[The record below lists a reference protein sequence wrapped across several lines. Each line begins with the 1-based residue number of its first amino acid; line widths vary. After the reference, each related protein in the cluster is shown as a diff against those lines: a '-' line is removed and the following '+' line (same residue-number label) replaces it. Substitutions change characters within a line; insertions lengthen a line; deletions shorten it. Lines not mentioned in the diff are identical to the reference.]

1 MTNKLGLAPRPNY
14 QGADSSRGAVLQLLF
29 SNKDLSRA
37 HISRLSGLSKQTISS
52 VMVDLENAHLV
63 EETGVTEGGVGR
75 RAQTYRLSPQA
86 GFAVGI
92 DLGGTN
98 FRSGLVDFSGNV
110 LAELSIESPHSSV
123 DELLDIMSKTI
134 SQLFEKA
141 KVPMTQFAQ
150 IVIGIP
156 GAVNPATGVISNAP
170 NLEYLDNLILRNLIQ
185 TKFHVST
192 LVENDV
198 NIAALGELE
207 KSKTEDFGFIA
218 IGTGVGMGL
227 ILDGELRRGFNGG
240 AGEIGYL
247 PLGENLD
254 QPSKEG
260 HFEELIGGHAV
271 EQKYEKL
278 VKNKKTLIEIFESAS
293 NGDPIAERIVDQL
306 GSNIALGIQAI
317 CSVLDLGEIILGGG
331 IGSREDLYVKIV
343 NELEKIMHNPPN
355 VRISTL
361 GARAG
366 LVGAMSYALSEMRGH
381 VLTHGSLMTAS
392 GAK

>member
-1 MTNKLGLAPRPNY
+1 MTNKLELAPRISF

-37 HISRLSGLSKQTISS
+37 HISRVSGLSKQTISS
-52 VMVDLENAHLV
+52 VMADLENAHLV
-63 EETGVTEGGVGR
+63 EETGITEGGIGR
-75 RAQTYRLSPQA
+75 RAQTYRLSPRA

-110 LAELSIESPHSSV
+110 LGELSIETPHSSV
-123 DELLDIMSKTI
+123 DELLEIMSKTI

-141 KVPMTQFAQ
+141 NVSMSELAQ

-156 GAVNPATGVISNAP
+156 GAVNPVDGVISNAP
-170 NLEYLDNLILRNLIQ
+170 NLEYLNNLVLRNLIQ
-185 TKFHVST
+185 AKFNVST

-198 NIAALGELE
+198 NVAALGELE

-227 ILDGELRRGFNGG
+227 ILEGELRRGFTGG

-247 PLGENLD
+247 PIGENVD
-254 QPSKEG
+254 QFSKEG

-271 EQKYEKL
+271 ELKYEKQ
-278 VKNKKTLIEIFESAS
+278 VNSKKTLIEIFESAA
-293 NGDPIAERIVDQL
+293 NGDLVSEKIVDEL
-306 GSNIALGIQAI
+306 GSNIALGIRAI

-331 IGSREDLYVKIV
+331 IGSREDLYAKIV
-343 NELEKIMHNPPN
+343 NELQKTMQNPPS
-355 VRISTL
+355 VKVSTL

-381 VLTHGSLMTAS
+381 VLTNGSLLKARDTQ
-392 GAK
+392 

>member
-1 MTNKLGLAPRPNY
+1 MTNKLGLAQRLSY
-14 QGADSSRGAVLQLLF
+14 QGSDSSRGAVLQLLF
-29 SNKDLSRA
+29 SNRDLSRA
-37 HISRLSGLSKQTISS
+37 HISRVSGLSKQTISS
-52 VMVDLENAHLV
+52 VMADLENAHLV
-63 EETGVTEGGVGR
+63 EETGITEGGIGR
-75 RAQTYRLSPQA
+75 RAQTYRLSPSA

-110 LAELSIESPHSSV
+110 LGELNVETPHSSV
-123 DELLDIMSKTI
+123 DELLQIMSKTI
-134 SQLFEKA
+134 SQLFKNA
-141 KVPMTQFAQ
+141 NVPVSELAQ

-170 NLEYLDNLILRNLIQ
+170 NLEYLDNLVLSNLIQ
-185 TKFHVST
+185 AKFNVST

-198 NIAALGELE
+198 NVAALGELE

-247 PLGENLD
+247 PLGENVNQL
-254 QPSKEG
+254 SKEG

-271 EQKYEKL
+271 ESKYLKQ
-278 VKNKKTLIEIFESAS
+278 VKIKKTLIEIFESAS
-293 NGDPIAERIVDQL
+293 KGDLISKKIVDEL
-306 GSNIALGIQAI
+306 GSNIALGIRAI

-331 IGSREDLYVKIV
+331 IGSREDLYSKIV
-343 NELEKIMHNPPN
+343 EELQRTMQNPPS
-355 VRISTL
+355 VKISTL

>member
-1 MTNKLGLAPRPNY
+1 MTNKLGLAQRLSY
-14 QGADSSRGAVLQLLF
+14 QGSDSSRGAVLQLLF
-29 SNKDLSRA
+29 SNRDLSRA
-37 HISRLSGLSKQTISS
+37 HISRVSGLSKQTISS
-52 VMVDLENAHLV
+52 VMADLENAHLV
-63 EETGVTEGGVGR
+63 EETGITEGGIGR
-75 RAQTYRLSPQA
+75 RAQTYRLSPRA

-110 LAELSIESPHSSV
+110 LGELNVETPHSSV
-123 DELLDIMSKTI
+123 DELLQIMSKTI
-134 SQLFEKA
+134 SQLFKNA
-141 KVPMTQFAQ
+141 NVPVSELAQ

-170 NLEYLDNLILRNLIQ
+170 NLEYLDNLVLSNLIQ
-185 TKFHVST
+185 AKFDVPT

-198 NIAALGELE
+198 NVAALGELE

-247 PLGENLD
+247 PLGENVNQL
-254 QPSKEG
+254 SKEG

-271 EQKYEKL
+271 ESRYLKQ

-293 NGDPIAERIVDQL
+293 KGDLISKKIVDEL
-306 GSNIALGIQAI
+306 GSNIALGIRAI

-331 IGSREDLYVKIV
+331 IGSREDLYSKIV
-343 NELEKIMHNPPN
+343 EELQRTMQNPPS
-355 VRISTL
+355 VKISTL

>member
-1 MTNKLGLAPRPNY
+1 MTNKLGLAQRLSY
-14 QGADSSRGAVLQLLF
+14 QGSDSSRGAVLQLLF

-37 HISRLSGLSKQTISS
+37 HISRVSGLSKQTISS
-52 VMVDLENAHLV
+52 VMADLENAHLV
-63 EETGVTEGGVGR
+63 EETGITEGGIGR
-75 RAQTYRLSPQA
+75 RAQTYRLSPRA

-110 LAELSIESPHSSV
+110 LGELNVETPHSSV
-123 DELLDIMSKTI
+123 DELLEIMSKTI
-134 SQLFEKA
+134 TQLFKNA
-141 KVPMTQFAQ
+141 NVPVSELAQ

-170 NLEYLDNLILRNLIQ
+170 NLEYLDNLVLSNLIQ
-185 TKFHVST
+185 AKFDVPT

-198 NIAALGELE
+198 NVAALGELE

-247 PLGENLD
+247 PLGENVNQL
-254 QPSKEG
+254 SKEG

-271 EQKYEKL
+271 ESRYLKQ
-278 VKNKKTLIEIFESAS
+278 VKSKKTLIEIFESAS
-293 NGDPIAERIVDQL
+293 KGDLISKKIVDEL
-306 GSNIALGIQAI
+306 GSNIALGIRAI

-331 IGSREDLYVKIV
+331 IGSREDLYSKIV
-343 NELEKIMHNPPN
+343 EELQRTMQNPPS
-355 VRISTL
+355 VKISTL

>member
-1 MTNKLGLAPRPNY
+1 MTNKLGLAPRLSY

-37 HISRLSGLSKQTISS
+37 HISRVSGLSKQTISS
-52 VMVDLENAHLV
+52 VMADLENAHLV
-63 EETGVTEGGVGR
+63 EETGITEGGIGR
-75 RAQTYRLSPQA
+75 RAQTYRLSPRA

-110 LAELSIESPHSSV
+110 LGELSVETPHSSV
-123 DELLDIMSKTI
+123 DELLQIMSKTI
-134 SQLFEKA
+134 TQLFKNA
-141 KVPMTQFAQ
+141 NVPVSELAQ

-170 NLEYLDNLILRNLIQ
+170 NLEYLDNLVLSNLIQ
-185 TKFHVST
+185 SKFDVPT

-198 NIAALGELE
+198 NVAALGELE

-247 PLGENLD
+247 PLGENVNQL
-254 QPSKEG
+254 SKEG

-271 EQKYEKL
+271 ESRYLKQ
-278 VKNKKTLIEIFESAS
+278 VKSKKTLIEIFESAS
-293 NGDPIAERIVDQL
+293 KGDLISKKIVDEL
-306 GSNIALGIQAI
+306 GGNIALGIRAI

-331 IGSREDLYVKIV
+331 IGSREDLYSKIV
-343 NELEKIMHNPPN
+343 EELQRTMQNPPS
-355 VRISTL
+355 VKISTL

>member
-1 MTNKLGLAPRPNY
+1 MTNKLGLAQRLSY
-14 QGADSSRGAVLQLLF
+14 QGSDSSRGAVLQLLF
-29 SNKDLSRA
+29 SNRDLSRA

-52 VMVDLENAHLV
+52 VMADLENAHLV
-63 EETGVTEGGVGR
+63 EETGITEGGIGR
-75 RAQTYRLSPQA
+75 RAQTYRLSPSA

-110 LAELSIESPHSSV
+110 LGELNVETPHSSV
-123 DELLDIMSKTI
+123 DELLQIMSKTI
-134 SQLFEKA
+134 SQLFKNA
-141 KVPMTQFAQ
+141 NVPVSELAQ

-170 NLEYLDNLILRNLIQ
+170 NLEYLDNLVLSNLIQ
-185 TKFHVST
+185 AKFNVST

-198 NIAALGELE
+198 NVAALGELE

-247 PLGENLD
+247 PLGENVNQL
-254 QPSKEG
+254 SKEG

-271 EQKYEKL
+271 ESRYLKQ
-278 VKNKKTLIEIFESAS
+278 VKSKKTLIEIFESAS
-293 NGDPIAERIVDQL
+293 KGDLISKKIVDEL
-306 GSNIALGIQAI
+306 GSNIALGIRAI

-331 IGSREDLYVKIV
+331 IGSREDLYSKIV
-343 NELEKIMHNPPN
+343 EELQRTMQNPPS
-355 VRISTL
+355 VKISTL

>member
-1 MTNKLGLAPRPNY
+1 MTNKLGLAQRLSY
-14 QGADSSRGAVLQLLF
+14 QGSDSSRGAVLQLLF

-37 HISRLSGLSKQTISS
+37 HISRVSGLSKQTISS
-52 VMVDLENAHLV
+52 VMADLENAHLV
-63 EETGVTEGGVGR
+63 EETGITEGGIGR
-75 RAQTYRLSPQA
+75 RAQTYRLSPRA

-110 LAELSIESPHSSV
+110 LGELSVETPHSSV
-123 DELLDIMSKTI
+123 DELLQIMSKTI
-134 SQLFEKA
+134 TQLFKNA
-141 KVPMTQFAQ
+141 NVPVSELAQ

-170 NLEYLDNLILRNLIQ
+170 NLEYLDNLVLSNLIQ
-185 TKFHVST
+185 AKFDVPT

-198 NIAALGELE
+198 NVAALGELE
-207 KSKTEDFGFIA
+207 KSRTEDFGFIA

-247 PLGENLD
+247 PLGENVNQL
-254 QPSKEG
+254 SKEG

-271 EQKYEKL
+271 ESKYLKQ
-278 VKNKKTLIEIFESAS
+278 VKSKKTLIEIFESAS
-293 NGDPIAERIVDQL
+293 KGDLISKKIVDEL
-306 GSNIALGIQAI
+306 GSNIALGIRAI

-331 IGSREDLYVKIV
+331 IGSREDLYSKIV
-343 NELEKIMHNPPN
+343 EELQRTMQNPPS
-355 VRISTL
+355 VKISTL

>member
-1 MTNKLGLAPRPNY
+1 MTNKLGLAQRLPF
-14 QGADSSRGAVLQLLF
+14 QGAESSRGAVLQLLF
-29 SNKDLSRA
+29 SNNDLSRA
-37 HISRLSGLSKQTISS
+37 HISRVSGLSKQTISN
-52 VMVDLENAHLV
+52 VMAELEGAQLV
-63 EETGVTEGGVGR
+63 EGTGNTEGGIGR
-75 RAQTYRLSPQA
+75 RALTYRLSPRA

-123 DELLDIMSKTI
+123 DELLEIMSKTI
-134 SQLFEKA
+134 SGLFEKA
-141 KVPMTQFAQ
+141 KVPMSDFAQ

-170 NLEYLDNLILRNLIQ
+170 NLAYLDNLILRDLIQ
-185 TKFHVST
+185 AKFKVST

-207 KSKTEDFGFIA
+207 NSSTEDFGFIA

-247 PLGENLD
+247 PLGENVD
-254 QPSKEG
+254 EMSIEG
-260 HFEELIGGHAV
+260 HYEELIGGHAV
-271 EQKYEKL
+271 ELRYEKQ
-278 VKNKKTLIEIFESAS
+278 VDKKKSLIEIFESAR
-293 NGDPIAERIVDQL
+293 NGDEIADRIVNEL
-306 GSNIALGIQAI
+306 GNNIALGIQAI

-331 IGSREDLYVKIV
+331 IGSREDLHLKIV
-343 NELEKIMHNPPN
+343 KKLEKSMQSPPI

-361 GARAG
+361 GTRAG
-366 LVGAMSYALSEMRGH
+366 LVGAMSCALSEMRGH
-381 VLTHGSLMTAS
+381 VLMHGSLITAS
-392 GAK
+392 SPK

>member
-1 MTNKLGLAPRPNY
+1 MTNKLGLAQRLNY
-14 QGADSSRGAVLQLLF
+14 QGSDSSRGAVLQLLF

-37 HISRLSGLSKQTISS
+37 HISRVSGLSKQTISS
-52 VMVDLENAHLV
+52 VMADLENAHLV
-63 EETGVTEGGVGR
+63 EETGITEGGIGR
-75 RAQTYRLSPQA
+75 RAQTYRLSPRA

-110 LAELSIESPHSSV
+110 LGELSIETPHSSV
-123 DELLDIMSKTI
+123 SELLQIMSKTI
-134 SQLFEKA
+134 SQLFKNSN
-141 KVPMTQFAQ
+141 VPVSDLAQ

-170 NLEYLDNLILRNLIQ
+170 NLEYLENLVLSNLIQ
-185 TKFHVST
+185 TRFNVST

-198 NIAALGELE
+198 NVAALGELE

-247 PLGENLD
+247 PLGENVNQL
-254 QPSKEG
+254 SKEG
-260 HFEELIGGHAV
+260 HFEELIGGYAV
-271 EQKYEKL
+271 ESKYLKEMKI
-278 VKNKKTLIEIFESAS
+278 KKTLIEIFESAAK
-293 NGDPIAERIVDQL
+293 GDSISKKIVDEL
-306 GSNIALGIQAI
+306 GSNIALGIRAI

-331 IGSREDLYVKIV
+331 IGSREDLYTKIV
-343 NELEKIMHNPPN
+343 EELQRTMQNPPS
-355 VRISTL
+355 VKISTL

-381 VLTHGSLMTAS
+381 VLMHGSLVTAS

>member
-1 MTNKLGLAPRPNY
+1 MTNKLGLAQRLSY
-14 QGADSSRGAVLQLLF
+14 QGSDSSRGAVLQLLF

-37 HISRLSGLSKQTISS
+37 HISRVSGLSKQTISS
-52 VMVDLENAHLV
+52 VMADLENAHLV
-63 EETGVTEGGVGR
+63 EETGITEGGIGR
-75 RAQTYRLSPQA
+75 RAQTYRLSPRA
-86 GFAVGI
+86 GFAIGI

-110 LAELSIESPHSSV
+110 LGELSVETPHSSV
-123 DELLDIMSKTI
+123 DELLQIMSKTI
-134 SQLFEKA
+134 TQLFKNA
-141 KVPMTQFAQ
+141 NVPVSELAQ

-170 NLEYLDNLILRNLIQ
+170 NLEYLDNLVLSNLIQ
-185 TKFHVST
+185 SKFDVPT

-198 NIAALGELE
+198 NVAALGELE

-247 PLGENLD
+247 PLGENVNQL
-254 QPSKEG
+254 SKEG

-271 EQKYEKL
+271 ESKYLKQ
-278 VKNKKTLIEIFESAS
+278 VKSKKTLIEIFESAS
-293 NGDPIAERIVDQL
+293 KGDLISKKIVDEL
-306 GSNIALGIQAI
+306 GSNIALGIRAI

-331 IGSREDLYVKIV
+331 IGSREDLYSKIV
-343 NELEKIMHNPPN
+343 EELQRTMQNPPS
-355 VRISTL
+355 VKISTL

>member
-1 MTNKLGLAPRPNY
+1 MTNKLGLAQRLSY
-14 QGADSSRGAVLQLLF
+14 QGSDSSRGAVLQLLF
-29 SNKDLSRA
+29 SNRDLSRA
-37 HISRLSGLSKQTISS
+37 HISRVSGLSKQTISS
-52 VMVDLENAHLV
+52 VMADLENAHLV
-63 EETGVTEGGVGR
+63 EETGITEGGIGR
-75 RAQTYRLSPQA
+75 RAQTYRLSPRA

-110 LAELSIESPHSSV
+110 LGELNVETPHSSV
-123 DELLDIMSKTI
+123 DELLQIMSKTI
-134 SQLFEKA
+134 SQLFKNA
-141 KVPMTQFAQ
+141 NVPVSELAQ

-170 NLEYLDNLILRNLIQ
+170 NLEYLDNLVLSNLIQ
-185 TKFHVST
+185 AKFNVST

-198 NIAALGELE
+198 NVAALGELE

-247 PLGENLD
+247 PLGENVNQL
-254 QPSKEG
+254 SKEG

-271 EQKYEKL
+271 ESKYLKQ
-278 VKNKKTLIEIFESAS
+278 VKSKKTLIEIFESAS
-293 NGDPIAERIVDQL
+293 KGDLISKKIVDEL
-306 GSNIALGIQAI
+306 GSNIALGIRAI

-331 IGSREDLYVKIV
+331 IGSREDLYSKIV
-343 NELEKIMHNPPN
+343 EELQRTMQNPPS
-355 VRISTL
+355 VKISTL

>member
-1 MTNKLGLAPRPNY
+1 MTNKLGLAPRLHY

-37 HISRLSGLSKQTISS
+37 HISRVSGLSKQTISS

-361 GARAG
+361 RARAG

>member
-1 MTNKLGLAPRPNY
+1 MTNKLGLAQRLNY
-14 QGADSSRGAVLQLLF
+14 QGSDSSRGAVLQLLF

-37 HISRLSGLSKQTISS
+37 HISRVSGLSKQTISS
-52 VMVDLENAHLV
+52 VMADLENAHLV
-63 EETGVTEGGVGR
+63 EETGITEGGIGR
-75 RAQTYRLSPQA
+75 RAQTYRLSPRA

-110 LAELSIESPHSSV
+110 LGE
-123 DELLDIMSKTI
+123 
-134 SQLFEKA
+134 F
-141 KVPMTQFAQ
+141 
-150 IVIGIP
+150 GIP
-156 GAVNPATGVISNAP
+156 GAVNPATGVISNAT
-170 NLEYLDNLILRNLIQ
+170 NLEYLDNLVLSYLIQ
-185 TKFHVST
+185 ARFNVST

-198 NIAALGELE
+198 NVAALGELE

-247 PLGENLD
+247 PLGENVSQL
-254 QPSKEG
+254 SKEG

-271 EQKYEKL
+271 ESKYLKQ
-278 VKNKKTLIEIFESAS
+278 VKSKKTLIEIFESAAK
-293 NGDPIAERIVDQL
+293 GDSISEKIVDEL
-306 GSNIALGIQAI
+306 GSNIALGIRAI

-331 IGSREDLYVKIV
+331 IGSREDLYAKIV
-343 NELEKIMHNPPN
+343 EELRKTMQNPPS
-355 VRISTL
+355 VKISTL

-381 VLTHGSLMTAS
+381 VLTHGSLITAS

>member
-1 MTNKLGLAPRPNY
+1 MTNKLGLAQRLSY
-14 QGADSSRGAVLQLLF
+14 QGSDSSRGAVLQLLF

-37 HISRLSGLSKQTISS
+37 HISRVSGLSKQTISS
-52 VMVDLENAHLV
+52 VMADLENAHLV
-63 EETGVTEGGVGR
+63 EETGITEGGIGR
-75 RAQTYRLSPQA
+75 RAQTYRLSPRA

-110 LAELSIESPHSSV
+110 LGELNVETPHSSV
-123 DELLDIMSKTI
+123 DELLQIMSKTI
-134 SQLFEKA
+134 TQLFKNA
-141 KVPMTQFAQ
+141 NVPVSELAQ

-170 NLEYLDNLILRNLIQ
+170 NLEYLDNLVLSNLIQ
-185 TKFHVST
+185 AKFDVPT

-198 NIAALGELE
+198 NVAALGELE

-247 PLGENLD
+247 PLGENVNQL
-254 QPSKEG
+254 SKEG

-271 EQKYEKL
+271 ESRYLKQ
-278 VKNKKTLIEIFESAS
+278 VKSKKTLIEIFESAS
-293 NGDPIAERIVDQL
+293 KGDLISKKIVDEL
-306 GSNIALGIQAI
+306 GSNIALGIRAI

-331 IGSREDLYVKIV
+331 IGSREDLYSKIV
-343 NELEKIMHNPPN
+343 EELQRTMQNPPS
-355 VRISTL
+355 VKISTL

>member
-1 MTNKLGLAPRPNY
+1 MTNKLGLAQRLSY
-14 QGADSSRGAVLQLLF
+14 QGSDSSRGAVLQLLF
-29 SNKDLSRA
+29 SNRDLSRA
-37 HISRLSGLSKQTISS
+37 HISRVSGLSKQTISS
-52 VMVDLENAHLV
+52 VMADLENAHLV
-63 EETGVTEGGVGR
+63 EETGITEGGIGR
-75 RAQTYRLSPQA
+75 RAQTYRLSPRA

-98 FRSGLVDFSGNV
+98 FRSGLVDFSGNI
-110 LAELSIESPHSSV
+110 LGELNVETPHSSV
-123 DELLDIMSKTI
+123 DELLQIMSKTI
-134 SQLFEKA
+134 SQLFKNA
-141 KVPMTQFAQ
+141 NVPVSELAQ

-170 NLEYLDNLILRNLIQ
+170 NLEYLDNLVLSNLIQ
-185 TKFHVST
+185 AKFNVST

-198 NIAALGELE
+198 NVAALGELE

-247 PLGENLD
+247 PLGENVNQL
-254 QPSKEG
+254 SKEG

-271 EQKYEKL
+271 ESRYLKQ
-278 VKNKKTLIEIFESAS
+278 VKSKKTLIEIFESAS
-293 NGDPIAERIVDQL
+293 KGDLISKKIVDEL
-306 GSNIALGIQAI
+306 GSNIALGIRAI

-331 IGSREDLYVKIV
+331 IGSREDLYSKIV
-343 NELEKIMHNPPN
+343 EELQRTMQNPPS
-355 VRISTL
+355 VKISTL

>member
-1 MTNKLGLAPRPNY
+1 MTNKLGLAQRLSY
-14 QGADSSRGAVLQLLF
+14 QGSDSSRGAVLQLLF

-37 HISRLSGLSKQTISS
+37 HISRVSGLSKQTISS
-52 VMVDLENAHLV
+52 VMADLENAHLV
-63 EETGVTEGGVGR
+63 EETGITEGGIGR
-75 RAQTYRLSPQA
+75 RAQTYRLSPRA

-110 LAELSIESPHSSV
+110 LGELSVETPHSSV
-123 DELLDIMSKTI
+123 DELLQIMSKTI
-134 SQLFEKA
+134 TQLFKNA
-141 KVPMTQFAQ
+141 NVPVSELAQ

-170 NLEYLDNLILRNLIQ
+170 NLEYLDNLVLSNLIQ
-185 TKFHVST
+185 AKFDVPT

-198 NIAALGELE
+198 NVAALGELE

-247 PLGENLD
+247 PLGENVNQL
-254 QPSKEG
+254 SKEG

-271 EQKYEKL
+271 ESRYLKQ
-278 VKNKKTLIEIFESAS
+278 VKSKKTLIEIFESAS
-293 NGDPIAERIVDQL
+293 KGDLISKKIVDEL
-306 GSNIALGIQAI
+306 GGNIALGIRAI

-331 IGSREDLYVKIV
+331 IGSREDLYSKIV
-343 NELEKIMHNPPN
+343 EELQRTMQNPPS
-355 VRISTL
+355 VKISTL

>member
-1 MTNKLGLAPRPNY
+1 MTNKLGLAQRLSY
-14 QGADSSRGAVLQLLF
+14 QGSDSSRGAVLQLLF
-29 SNKDLSRA
+29 SNRDLSRA
-37 HISRLSGLSKQTISS
+37 HISRVSGLSKQTISS
-52 VMVDLENAHLV
+52 VMADLENAHLV
-63 EETGVTEGGVGR
+63 EETGITEGGIGR
-75 RAQTYRLSPQA
+75 RAQTYRLSPRA

-110 LAELSIESPHSSV
+110 LGELNVETPHSSV
-123 DELLDIMSKTI
+123 DELLQIMSKTI
-134 SQLFEKA
+134 TQLFKNA
-141 KVPMTQFAQ
+141 NVPVSELAQ

-170 NLEYLDNLILRNLIQ
+170 NLEYLDNLVLSNLIQ
-185 TKFHVST
+185 AKFDVPT

-198 NIAALGELE
+198 NVAALGELE

-247 PLGENLD
+247 PLGENVNQL
-254 QPSKEG
+254 SKEG

-271 EQKYEKL
+271 ESRYLKQ
-278 VKNKKTLIEIFESAS
+278 VKSKKTLIEIFESAS
-293 NGDPIAERIVDQL
+293 KGDLISKKIVDEL
-306 GSNIALGIQAI
+306 GSNIALGIRAI

-331 IGSREDLYVKIV
+331 IGSREDLYSKIV
-343 NELEKIMHNPPN
+343 EELQRTMQNPPS
-355 VRISTL
+355 VKISTL

>member
-1 MTNKLGLAPRPNY
+1 MTNKLGLAPRLIH

-37 HISRLSGLSKQTISS
+37 HISRVSGLSKQTISS
-52 VMVDLENAHLV
+52 VMADLESAHLV
-63 EETGVTEGGVGR
+63 EETGITEGGIGR
-75 RAQTYRLSPQA
+75 RAQTYRLSPRA
-86 GFAVGI
+86 GFAIGI

-110 LAELSIESPHSSV
+110 LAELSIETPHSSV
-123 DELLDIMSKTI
+123 DELLEIMSKTI

-141 KVPMTQFAQ
+141 NVSVSELVQ

-156 GAVNPATGVISNAP
+156 GAVNPITGVISNSP

-185 TKFHVST
+185 AKFNVST

-198 NIAALGELE
+198 NVAALGELE
-207 KSKTEDFGFIA
+207 NSKTEDFGFIA

-227 ILDGELRRGFNGG
+227 ILEGELRRGFNGK

-247 PLGENLD
+247 PLGVNVDEL
-254 QPSKEG
+254 SKEG
-260 HFEELIGGHAV
+260 HFEKLVGGFAV
-271 EQKYEKL
+271 EQKYEKQ
-278 VKNKKTLIEIFESAS
+278 VMSKKTLIEIFDSAS
-293 NGDPIAERIVDQL
+293 RGDVIAEKIVNQL
-306 GSNIALGIQAI
+306 GDNIALGISAI

-331 IGSREDLYVKIV
+331 IGSREDLFTKIV
-343 NELEKIMHNPPN
+343 EKLNKSMKNPPN
-355 VRISTL
+355 VKISTL

-366 LVGAMSYALSEMRGH
+366 LIGAMSYALSEMRGH
-381 VLTHGSLMTAS
+381 VLTHGNLMTIS

>member
-1 MTNKLGLAPRPNY
+1 MTNKLGLVPRLSY

-37 HISRLSGLSKQTISS
+37 HISRVSGLSKQTISS
-52 VMVDLENAHLV
+52 VMADLENAHLV
-63 EETGVTEGGVGR
+63 EETGITEGGIGR
-75 RAQTYRLSPQA
+75 RAQTYRLSPRA

-110 LAELSIESPHSSV
+110 LGELSVETPHSSV
-123 DELLDIMSKTI
+123 DELLQIMSKTI
-134 SQLFEKA
+134 TQLFKNA
-141 KVPMTQFAQ
+141 NVPVSELAQ

-170 NLEYLDNLILRNLIQ
+170 NLEYLDNLVLSNLIQ
-185 TKFHVST
+185 AKFDVPT

-198 NIAALGELE
+198 NVAALGELE

-247 PLGENLD
+247 PLGENVNQL
-254 QPSKEG
+254 SKEG

-271 EQKYEKL
+271 ESRYLKQ
-278 VKNKKTLIEIFESAS
+278 VKSKKTLIEIFESAS
-293 NGDPIAERIVDQL
+293 KGDLISKKIVDEL
-306 GSNIALGIQAI
+306 GGNIALGIRAI

-331 IGSREDLYVKIV
+331 IGSREDLYSKIV
-343 NELEKIMHNPPN
+343 EELQRTMQNPPS
-355 VRISTL
+355 VKISTL

-392 GAK
+392 DAK

>member
-1 MTNKLGLAPRPNY
+1 MTNKLGLAQRLSY
-14 QGADSSRGAVLQLLF
+14 QGSDSSRGAVLQLLF
-29 SNKDLSRA
+29 SNRDLSRA
-37 HISRLSGLSKQTISS
+37 HISRVSGLSKQTISS
-52 VMVDLENAHLV
+52 VMADLENAHLV
-63 EETGVTEGGVGR
+63 EETGITEGGIGR
-75 RAQTYRLSPQA
+75 RAQTYRLSPRA

-110 LAELSIESPHSSV
+110 LGELNVETPHSSV
-123 DELLDIMSKTI
+123 DELLQIMSKTI
-134 SQLFEKA
+134 TQLFKNA
-141 KVPMTQFAQ
+141 NVPVSELAQ

-170 NLEYLDNLILRNLIQ
+170 NLEYLDNLVLSNLIQ
-185 TKFHVST
+185 AKFDVPT

-198 NIAALGELE
+198 NVAALGELE

-247 PLGENLD
+247 PLGENVNQL
-254 QPSKEG
+254 SKEG

-271 EQKYEKL
+271 ESKYLKQ
-278 VKNKKTLIEIFESAS
+278 VKSKKTLIEIFESAS
-293 NGDPIAERIVDQL
+293 KGDLISKKIVDEL
-306 GSNIALGIQAI
+306 GSNIALGIRAI

-331 IGSREDLYVKIV
+331 IGSREDLYSKIV
-343 NELEKIMHNPPN
+343 EELQRTMQNPPS
-355 VRISTL
+355 VKISTL

-381 VLTHGSLMTAS
+381 VLTHGLLMTARV
-392 GAK
+392 AK

>member
-1 MTNKLGLAPRPNY
+1 MTNKLGLAQRLSY
-14 QGADSSRGAVLQLLF
+14 QGSDSSRGAVLQLLF
-29 SNKDLSRA
+29 SNRDLSRA
-37 HISRLSGLSKQTISS
+37 HISRVSGLSKQTISS
-52 VMVDLENAHLV
+52 VMADLENAHLV
-63 EETGVTEGGVGR
+63 EETGITEGGIGR
-75 RAQTYRLSPQA
+75 RAQTYRLSPRA

-110 LAELSIESPHSSV
+110 LGELNVETPHSSV
-123 DELLDIMSKTI
+123 DELLQIMSKTI
-134 SQLFEKA
+134 SQLFKNA
-141 KVPMTQFAQ
+141 NVPVSELAQ

-170 NLEYLDNLILRNLIQ
+170 NLEYLDNLVLSNLIQ
-185 TKFHVST
+185 AKFDVPT

-198 NIAALGELE
+198 NVAALGELE

-247 PLGENLD
+247 PLGENVNQL
-254 QPSKEG
+254 SKEG

-271 EQKYEKL
+271 ESRYLKQ

-293 NGDPIAERIVDQL
+293 KGDLISEKIVDEL
-306 GSNIALGIQAI
+306 GSNIALGIRAI

-331 IGSREDLYVKIV
+331 IGSREDLYSKIV
-343 NELEKIMHNPPN
+343 EELQRTMQNPPS
-355 VRISTL
+355 VKISTL

>member
-1 MTNKLGLAPRPNY
+1 MTNKLGLAPRLHY

-37 HISRLSGLSKQTISS
+37 HISRVSGLSKQTISS

>member
-1 MTNKLGLAPRPNY
+1 MTNKLGLAQRLSY
-14 QGADSSRGAVLQLLF
+14 QGSDSSRGAVLQLLF

-37 HISRLSGLSKQTISS
+37 HISRVSGLSKQTISS
-52 VMVDLENAHLV
+52 VMADLENAHLV
-63 EETGVTEGGVGR
+63 EETGITEGGIGR
-75 RAQTYRLSPQA
+75 RAQTYRLSPRA

-110 LAELSIESPHSSV
+110 LGELSVETPHSSV
-123 DELLDIMSKTI
+123 DELLQIMSKTI
-134 SQLFEKA
+134 TQLFKNA
-141 KVPMTQFAQ
+141 NVPVSELAQ

-170 NLEYLDNLILRNLIQ
+170 NLEYLDNLVLSNLIQ
-185 TKFHVST
+185 AKFDVPT

-198 NIAALGELE
+198 NVAALGELE

-247 PLGENLD
+247 PLGENVNQL
-254 QPSKEG
+254 SKEG

-271 EQKYEKL
+271 ESKYLKQ
-278 VKNKKTLIEIFESAS
+278 VKSKKTLIEIFESAS
-293 NGDPIAERIVDQL
+293 KGDLISKKIVDEL
-306 GSNIALGIQAI
+306 GSNIALGIRAI

-331 IGSREDLYVKIV
+331 IGSREDLYSKIV
-343 NELEKIMHNPPN
+343 EELQRTMQNPPS
-355 VRISTL
+355 VKISTL

>member
-1 MTNKLGLAPRPNY
+1 MTNKLGLAQRLSY
-14 QGADSSRGAVLQLLF
+14 QGSDSSRGAVLQLLF

-37 HISRLSGLSKQTISS
+37 HISRVSGLSKQTISS
-52 VMVDLENAHLV
+52 VMADLENAHLV
-63 EETGVTEGGVGR
+63 EETGITEGGIGR
-75 RAQTYRLSPQA
+75 RAQTYRLSPRA

-110 LAELSIESPHSSV
+110 LGELSVETPHSSV
-123 DELLDIMSKTI
+123 DELLQIMSKTI
-134 SQLFEKA
+134 TQLFKNA
-141 KVPMTQFAQ
+141 NVPVSELAQ

-170 NLEYLDNLILRNLIQ
+170 NLEYLDNLVLSNLIQ
-185 TKFHVST
+185 AKFDVPT

-198 NIAALGELE
+198 NVAALGELE

-247 PLGENLD
+247 PLGENVNQL
-254 QPSKEG
+254 SKEG

-271 EQKYEKL
+271 ESRYLKQ
-278 VKNKKTLIEIFESAS
+278 VKSKKTLIEIFESAS
-293 NGDPIAERIVDQL
+293 KGDLISKKIVDEL
-306 GSNIALGIQAI
+306 GSNIALGIRAI

-331 IGSREDLYVKIV
+331 IGSREDLYSKIV
-343 NELEKIMHNPPN
+343 EELQRTMQNPPS
-355 VRISTL
+355 VKISTL

>member
-1 MTNKLGLAPRPNY
+1 MTNKLGLAQRLNY
-14 QGADSSRGAVLQLLF
+14 QGSDSSRGAVLQLLF

-37 HISRLSGLSKQTISS
+37 HISRVSGLSKQTISS
-52 VMVDLENAHLV
+52 VMADLENAHLV
-63 EETGVTEGGVGR
+63 EETGITEGGIGR
-75 RAQTYRLSPQA
+75 RAQTYRLSPRA

-110 LAELSIESPHSSV
+110 LGELSIETPHSSV
-123 DELLDIMSKTI
+123 DELLQIMSKTI
-134 SQLFEKA
+134 SQLFKNA
-141 KVPMTQFAQ
+141 NVPVSELAQ

-170 NLEYLDNLILRNLIQ
+170 NLEYLDNLVLRNLIQ
-185 TKFHVST
+185 ARFNVST

-198 NIAALGELE
+198 NVAALGELE

-247 PLGENLD
+247 PLGENVNQL
-254 QPSKEG
+254 SKEG

-271 EQKYEKL
+271 ESKYLKQ
-278 VKNKKTLIEIFESAS
+278 VKSKKTLIEIFESAAK
-293 NGDPIAERIVDQL
+293 GDSISEKIVDEL
-306 GSNIALGIQAI
+306 GSNIALGIRAI

-331 IGSREDLYVKIV
+331 IGSREDLYAKIV
-343 NELEKIMHNPPN
+343 EELRKTMQNPPS
-355 VRISTL
+355 VKISTL

-381 VLTHGSLMTAS
+381 VLTHGSLITAS

>member
-1 MTNKLGLAPRPNY
+1 MTNKLGLAQRLSY
-14 QGADSSRGAVLQLLF
+14 QGSDSSRGAVLQLLF

-37 HISRLSGLSKQTISS
+37 HISRVSGLSKQTISS
-52 VMVDLENAHLV
+52 VMADLENAHLV
-63 EETGVTEGGVGR
+63 EETGITEGGIGR
-75 RAQTYRLSPQA
+75 RAQTYRLSPRA

-110 LAELSIESPHSSV
+110 LGELSVETPHSSV
-123 DELLDIMSKTI
+123 DELLQIMSKTI
-134 SQLFEKA
+134 TQLFKNVN
-141 KVPMTQFAQ
+141 VPVSELAQ

-170 NLEYLDNLILRNLIQ
+170 NLEYLDNLVLSNLIQ
-185 TKFHVST
+185 SKFDVPT

-198 NIAALGELE
+198 NVAALGELE

-247 PLGENLD
+247 PLGENVNQL
-254 QPSKEG
+254 SKEG

-271 EQKYEKL
+271 ESKYLKQ
-278 VKNKKTLIEIFESAS
+278 VKSKKTLIEIFESAS
-293 NGDPIAERIVDQL
+293 KGDLISKKIVDEL
-306 GSNIALGIQAI
+306 GSNIALGIRAI

-331 IGSREDLYVKIV
+331 IGSREDLYSKIV
-343 NELEKIMHNPPN
+343 EELQRTMQNPPS
-355 VRISTL
+355 VKISTL

>member
-1 MTNKLGLAPRPNY
+1 
-14 QGADSSRGAVLQLLF
+14 VLQLLF

-37 HISRLSGLSKQTISS
+37 HISRVSGLSKQTISS
-52 VMVDLENAHLV
+52 VMADLENAHLV
-63 EETGVTEGGVGR
+63 EETGITEGGIGR
-75 RAQTYRLSPQA
+75 RAQTYRLSPRA

-110 LAELSIESPHSSV
+110 LGELSVETPHSSV
-123 DELLDIMSKTI
+123 DELLQIMSKTI
-134 SQLFEKA
+134 TQLFKNA
-141 KVPMTQFAQ
+141 NVPVSELAQ

-170 NLEYLDNLILRNLIQ
+170 NLEYLDNLVLSNLIQ
-185 TKFHVST
+185 AKFDVPT

-198 NIAALGELE
+198 NVAALGELE

-247 PLGENLD
+247 PLGENVNQL
-254 QPSKEG
+254 SKEG

-271 EQKYEKL
+271 ESKYLKQ
-278 VKNKKTLIEIFESAS
+278 VKSKKTLIEIFESAS
-293 NGDPIAERIVDQL
+293 KGDLISKKIVDEL
-306 GSNIALGIQAI
+306 GSNIALGIRAI

-331 IGSREDLYVKIV
+331 IGSREDLYSKIV
-343 NELEKIMHNPPN
+343 EELQRTMQNPPS
-355 VRISTL
+355 VKISTL

>member
-1 MTNKLGLAPRPNY
+1 MTNKLGLAQRLSY
-14 QGADSSRGAVLQLLF
+14 QGSDSSRGAVLQLLF
-29 SNKDLSRA
+29 SNRDLSRA
-37 HISRLSGLSKQTISS
+37 HISRVSGLSKQTISS
-52 VMVDLENAHLV
+52 VMADLENAHLV
-63 EETGVTEGGVGR
+63 EETGITEGGIGR
-75 RAQTYRLSPQA
+75 RAQTYRLSPRA

-98 FRSGLVDFSGNV
+98 FRSGLVDFSGNI
-110 LAELSIESPHSSV
+110 LGELNVETPHSSV
-123 DELLDIMSKTI
+123 DELLQIMSKTI
-134 SQLFEKA
+134 SQLFKNA
-141 KVPMTQFAQ
+141 NVPVSELAQ

-170 NLEYLDNLILRNLIQ
+170 NLEYLDNLVLSNLIQ
-185 TKFHVST
+185 AKFNVST

-198 NIAALGELE
+198 NVAALGELE

-247 PLGENLD
+247 PLGENVNQL
-254 QPSKEG
+254 SKEG

-271 EQKYEKL
+271 ESKYLKQ
-278 VKNKKTLIEIFESAS
+278 VKIKKTLIEIFESAS
-293 NGDPIAERIVDQL
+293 KGDLISKKIVDEL
-306 GSNIALGIQAI
+306 GSNIALGIRAI

-331 IGSREDLYVKIV
+331 IGSREDLYSKIV
-343 NELEKIMHNPPN
+343 EELQRTMQNPPS
-355 VRISTL
+355 VKISTL

>member
-1 MTNKLGLAPRPNY
+1 MTNKLGLAQRLSH
-14 QGADSSRGAVLQLLF
+14 QGSDSSRGAVLQLLF

-37 HISRLSGLSKQTISS
+37 HISRVSGLSKQTISS
-52 VMVDLENAHLV
+52 VMADLENAHLV
-63 EETGVTEGGVGR
+63 EETGITEGGIGR
-75 RAQTYRLSPQA
+75 RAQTYRLSPRA

-110 LAELSIESPHSSV
+110 LGELSVETPHSSV
-123 DELLDIMSKTI
+123 DELLQIMSKTI
-134 SQLFEKA
+134 TQLFKNA
-141 KVPMTQFAQ
+141 NVPVSELAQ

-170 NLEYLDNLILRNLIQ
+170 NLEYLDNLVLSNLIQ
-185 TKFHVST
+185 AKFDVPT

-198 NIAALGELE
+198 NVAALGELE

-247 PLGENLD
+247 PLGENVNQL
-254 QPSKEG
+254 SKEG

-271 EQKYEKL
+271 ESKYLKQ
-278 VKNKKTLIEIFESAS
+278 VKSKKTLIEIFESAS
-293 NGDPIAERIVDQL
+293 KGDLISKKIVDEL
-306 GSNIALGIQAI
+306 GSNIALGIRAI

-331 IGSREDLYVKIV
+331 IGSREDLYSKIV
-343 NELEKIMHNPPN
+343 EELQRTMQNPPS
-355 VRISTL
+355 VKISTL

>member
-1 MTNKLGLAPRPNY
+1 MTNKLGLAQRLSY
-14 QGADSSRGAVLQLLF
+14 QGSDSSRGAVLQLLF
-29 SNKDLSRA
+29 SNRDLSRA
-37 HISRLSGLSKQTISS
+37 HISRVSGLSKQTISS
-52 VMVDLENAHLV
+52 VMADLENAHLV
-63 EETGVTEGGVGR
+63 EETGITEGGIGR
-75 RAQTYRLSPQA
+75 RAQTYRLSPRA

-110 LAELSIESPHSSV
+110 LGELNVETPHSSV
-123 DELLDIMSKTI
+123 DELLQIMSKTI
-134 SQLFEKA
+134 TQLFKNA
-141 KVPMTQFAQ
+141 NVPVSELAQ

-170 NLEYLDNLILRNLIQ
+170 NLEYLDNLVLSNLIQ
-185 TKFHVST
+185 AKFDVPT

-198 NIAALGELE
+198 NVAALGELE

-247 PLGENLD
+247 PLGENVNQL
-254 QPSKEG
+254 SKEG

-271 EQKYEKL
+271 ESRYLKQ
-278 VKNKKTLIEIFESAS
+278 VKSKKTLIEIFESAS
-293 NGDPIAERIVDQL
+293 KGDLISKKIVDEL
-306 GSNIALGIQAI
+306 GSNIALGIRAI

-331 IGSREDLYVKIV
+331 IGSREDLYSKIV
-343 NELEKIMHNPPN
+343 EELQRTMQNPPS
-355 VRISTL
+355 VKISTL

-392 GAK
+392 SAK

>member
-1 MTNKLGLAPRPNY
+1 
-14 QGADSSRGAVLQLLF
+14 
-29 SNKDLSRA
+29 
-37 HISRLSGLSKQTISS
+37 
-52 VMVDLENAHLV
+52 MVDLENAHLV

>member
-1 MTNKLGLAPRPNY
+1 MTNKVGLAPRISSL
-14 QGADSSRGAVLQLLF
+14 GADSSRGAVLQLLF
-29 SNKDLSRA
+29 SNSDLSRA
-37 HISRLSGLSKQTISS
+37 HISRVSGLSKQTISS
-52 VMVDLENAHLV
+52 VMAELKSAHLV
-63 EETGVTEGGVGR
+63 EQTGNTEGGVGR
-75 RAQTYRLSPQA
+75 RAQTYRLSPYA

-110 LAELSIESPHSSV
+110 LGELSIATPHSSV
-123 DELLDIMSKTI
+123 DELLEIMSMTI

-141 KVPMTQFAQ
+141 NVRVSELAQ

-156 GAVNPATGVISNAP
+156 GVVNPVTGVVSNAP
-170 NLEYLDNLILRNLIQ
+170 NLEYLDNLILRDLIEA
-185 TKFHVST
+185 KFNVST

-207 KSKTEDFGFIA
+207 KSNTEDFGFIA

-227 ILDGELRRGFNGG
+227 ILEGELRRGFNGG

-247 PLGENLD
+247 PLGENINQL
-254 QPSKEG
+254 SREG
-260 HFEELIGGHAV
+260 HFEELIGGHAI
-271 EQKYEKL
+271 ELKYFNQ

-293 NGDPIAERIVDQL
+293 KGDEISENIVNEL
-306 GSNIALGIQAI
+306 ARNIALGIRAI
-317 CSVLDLGEIILGGG
+317 CSILDLGEIILGGG
-331 IGSREDLYVKIV
+331 IGSRQDLYKKVLDHLKKSMV
-343 NELEKIMHNPPN
+343 NPPN
-355 VRISTL
+355 VKVSTL

-392 GAK
+392 GAR